1 MRGSSAPHRLL
12 VLLLILSGGMSAH
25 AQSSGKIAGR
35 VVDAE
40 TGDPLP
46 GVNVYLE
53 EDRQRGAVTDLQGRY
68 FLLSVPP
75 GRYALV
81 MSFVGFTTLRQT
93 DVEVFSG
100 RTTTVDGALR
110 VEVVEGEEIVV
121 SAERPLVVRDR
132 TSTVSF
138 VNQEAIERLPVRE
151 VGDLVRY
158 QPGVVTNAGGGFNF
172 QGGRQRET
180 GYTIDGIP
188 VQNVFSQGGGNTVD
202 VEVQSIQELQVF
214 TGTFDAEFGG
224 AQSGIVSVTTR
235 DPGDRLEAGL
245 RATGGGFLIGN
256 DDRFIG
262 GDSFDPI
269 DSRDVSLTASGPLTR
284 RLGFF
289 FSGRYDDRAG
299 ALRGQRRFNSDDGF
313 VIDTY
318 RRWYRDVFQPDD
330 TRLITLDTART
341 PTGEMILRED
351 GTPLTFATGDGKVVK
366 MDWSRTWT
374 FNPKLVFRPT
384 SRTRLSWAA
393 FYNRSEGQGF
403 SNSRR
408 YAPDGRSRSFGTT
421 WTHILA
427 WQQTFGSN
435 KVLNL
440 RTSWKQADSESYAF
454 AALDDPRLQYI
465 AATDDVT
472 GFSLGATDNG
482 EGRSHEEQFIASGD
496 FLWQIG
502 RSNEVKTGF
511 LVRAHH
517 FVIEDRDRSWVY
529 RDNPDSLFVTLS
541 YPSAAA
547 FETFEDYLDAV
558 RAGLPI
564 LVPELARFAVDDRL
578 DQSPLE
584 LAGYVQDKVEFD
596 TRLVLKAGV
605 RFEYFDIGE
614 QRLLDPRTPTDRIG
628 RADNFENTP
637 PKFYVSPRLGLSYPI
652 SERGAFRVAYGHFV
666 QMSAYQEMLKNPVFN
681 GINVG
686 RLEGRQVGNPDL
698 KPERTIKY
706 ELGLQQE
713 LTGFLGLDVNL
724 FYKNVRNLLGV
735 EILGTLDNVLYTR
748 TINRDYGLIKG
759 ATLALVTRPMGRL
772 LGTSFDVTYSDARG
786 SSSNPF
792 DVANVVVAGRS
803 GEVGDLFFERQI
815 IPLDWDQ
822 TLTINLA
829 ATVGKADDWSV
840 GFISQ
845 VASGQPYT
853 PAFLDPS
860 KDFPD
865 NAFTNAERKPLLVTF
880 DLNAEKRFRVGATAA
895 GVRLQVNNVLNYLNE
910 RVVDSVSGRADQIVR
925 LEAVQND
932 RNEVLDFVNLFTRKD
947 DDTHPH
953 WFSSPRQVLFS
964 LFFNF

>member
-1 MRGSSAPHRLL
+1 
-12 VLLLILSGGMSAH
+12 
-25 AQSSGKIAGR
+25 
-35 VVDAE
+35 
-40 TGDPLP
+40 
-46 GVNVYLE
+46 
-53 EDRQRGAVTDLQGRY
+53 
-68 FLLSVPP
+68 
-75 GRYALV
+75 
-81 MSFVGFTTLRQT
+81 
-93 DVEVFSG
+93 
-100 RTTTVDGALR
+100 
-110 VEVVEGEEIVV
+110 
-121 SAERPLVVRDR
+121 
-132 TSTVSF
+132 
-138 VNQEAIERLPVRE
+138 
-151 VGDLVRY
+151 
-158 QPGVVTNAGGGFNF
+158 
-172 QGGRQRET
+172 
-180 GYTIDGIP
+180 
-188 VQNVFSQGGGNTVD
+188 
-202 VEVQSIQELQVF
+202 
-214 TGTFDAEFGG
+214 
-224 AQSGIVSVTTR
+224 
-235 DPGDRLEAGL
+235 
-245 RATGGGFLIGN
+245 
-256 DDRFIG
+256 
-262 GDSFDPI
+262 
-269 DSRDVSLTASGPLTR
+269 
-284 RLGFF
+284 
-289 FSGRYDDRAG
+289 
-299 ALRGQRRFNSDDGF
+299 
-313 VIDTY
+313 
-318 RRWYRDVFQPDD
+318 
-330 TRLITLDTART
+330 
-341 PTGEMILRED
+341 
-351 GTPLTFATGDGKVVK
+351 
-366 MDWSRTWT
+366 
-374 FNPKLVFRPT
+374 
-384 SRTRLSWAA
+384 
-393 FYNRSEGQGF
+393 
-403 SNSRR
+403 
-408 YAPDGRSRSFGTT
+408 
-421 WTHILA
+421 
-427 WQQTFGSN
+427 
-435 KVLNL
+435 
-440 RTSWKQADSESYAF
+440 
-454 AALDDPRLQYI
+454 
-465 AATDDVT
+465 
-472 GFSLGATDNG
+472 
-482 EGRSHEEQFIASGD
+482 
-496 FLWQIG
+496 
-502 RSNEVKTGF
+502 
-511 LVRAHH
+511 
-517 FVIEDRDRSWVY
+517 
-529 RDNPDSLFVTLS
+529 
-541 YPSAAA
+541 
-547 FETFEDYLDAV
+547 
-558 RAGLPI
+558 
-564 LVPELARFAVDDRL
+564 
-578 DQSPLE
+578 
-584 LAGYVQDKVEFD
+584 
-596 TRLVLKAGV
+596 VLKAGV